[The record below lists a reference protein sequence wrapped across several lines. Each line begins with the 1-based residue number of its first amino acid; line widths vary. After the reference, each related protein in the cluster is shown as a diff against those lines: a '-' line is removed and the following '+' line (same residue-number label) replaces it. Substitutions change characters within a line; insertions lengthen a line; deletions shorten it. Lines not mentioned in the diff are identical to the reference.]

1 MNAYIIS
8 FWAESQMSVCEVN
21 VHYNISESPLLD
33 IYGATV
39 AAAAGNFHVKRKTNA
54 MKNPSGSRL
63 IFSIQMHNNV
73 CKFSHLQRAWFCT
86 QAHSH
91 TQKMENQAKKFCVRI
106 INENVFESVCVFKIK
121 VSNSVA
127 FLVYYYSCN
136 VCVCDPCQC
145 LRDTQTRKSN
155 RERV

>member
-86 QAHSH
+86 HWH
-91 TQKMENQAKKFCVRI
+91 THTLENGESGKKVLC
-106 INENVFESVCVFKIK
+106 EN
-121 VSNSVA
+121 
-127 FLVYYYSCN
+127 
-136 VCVCDPCQC
+136 
-145 LRDTQTRKSN
+145 
-155 RERV
+155 